1 MHQPSSYIYIY
12 IYIYI
17 HIHIHTCTYIYICST
32 FNLVPCRRLSG
43 GWTMLPRLLLPTRG
57 PTLATS
63 PMASDGLARS
73 ATATT
78 STCRTHMHLHTYIRP
93 HTHTW
98 RVDFTVCV
106 DHGVRRR
113 GFGLSA
119 PPGGAADATIRH
131 VIQRKDLQRL
141 GDMPASVNP
150 SIVSAKG
157 LAIRIMD
164 HVDEPAVVTI
174 LR

>member
-1 MHQPSSYIYIY
+1 MCRSRCAKTRLRAFSS
-12 IYIYI
+12 
-17 HIHIHTCTYIYICST
+17 
-32 FNLVPCRRLSG
+32 
-43 GWTMLPRLLLPTRG
+43 
-57 PTLATS
+57 
-63 PMASDGLARS
+63 
-73 ATATT
+73 
-78 STCRTHMHLHTYIRP
+78 
-93 HTHTW
+93 
-98 RVDFTVCV
+98 
-106 DHGVRRR
+106 
-113 GFGLSA
+113 
-119 PPGGAADATIRH
+119 PGGAADATIRH